1 MGSVNTNLRCP
12 VFSEVRCPL
21 FLGLRSHLFRSQ
33 VVISSLDFGVD
44 RALALPSRPALRFI
58 LEPVALTLD
67 VDRGRVMEQ
76 SVEDGGG
83 QGVV

>member
-1 MGSVNTNLRCP
+1 M
-12 VFSEVRCPL
+12 
-21 FLGLRSHLFRSQ
+21 
-33 VVISSLDFGVD
+33 VISSLDFGVD